1 MLNYH
6 INKFKLSDQGSVLF
20 LQLLSFLGHKFLNV
34 IVLFICNFEFVVN
47 FSELLTSVFDLFL
60 QRKILFINVLHFNHF
75 LTQLLGKSTLLLSLV
90 LKLLLGFKKFLV
102 MDTGLLFEF
111 ISSHKLLLHLLQFY
125 SEFFLL
131 FSLQFFLLIN
141 FLGLVFEFICPGLL
155 LVKLLSN
162 FLFLIVKSVLELLFS
177 F

>member
-47 FSELLTSVFDLFL
+47 FSELLTSVFDLFF

-75 LTQLLGKSTLLLSLV
+75 LTQLLCKSTLLLSLV

-102 MDTGLLFEF
+102 VNTGLLFEF
-111 ISSHKLLLHLLQFY
+111 ISSHKLLLHLL
-125 SEFFLL
+125 
-131 FSLQFFLLIN
+131 
-141 FLGLVFEFICPGLL
+141 
-155 LVKLLSN
+155 
-162 FLFLIVKSVLELLFS
+162 
-177 F
+177 